1 MSDSKVKTKLKT
13 LLRTPWFSVISKVWH
28 TILGKP
34 YFKVTM
40 VDIGNGQIGIDAQY
54 NIHFIYQLDNLYS
67 RTGSVTYQRDLE
79 EEHKITIYLYD
90 SINQVADE
98 YGIRDEPEVE
108 FGDDI
113 MEGIPMAVRGG
124 EEVKQVVDIAT
135 MDRSGNNSRLDIE
148 MG

>member
-1 MSDSKVKTKLKT
+1 MSDFKVKTKIKT
-13 LLRTPWFSVISKVWH
+13 LLRTPWFNVISKVWH

-67 RTGSVTYQRDLE
+67 RTGSTIYQRDLE
-79 EEHKITIYLYD
+79 EQHKITIYLYD
-90 SINQVADE
+90 SINQIADE
-98 YGIRDEPEVE
+98 YGIRDEPTIEDE
-108 FGDDI
+108 DF
-113 MEGIPMAVRGG
+113 EGIPMAVRGG
-124 EEVKQVVDIAT
+124 EEVKQVVDIAS
-135 MDRSGNNSRLDIE
+135 MDRAGNNSRLDIE

>member
-1 MSDSKVKTKLKT
+1 MSDSKVQTKLKT
-13 LLRTPWFSVISKVWH
+13 LLRTPWLSVISKLWY
-28 TILGKP
+28 TLLGKP

-40 VDIGNGQIGIDAQY
+40 VDIGSGQTGIDAQY

-67 RTGSVTYQRDLE
+67 RTGSTIYQRDLKE
-79 EEHKITIYLYD
+79 QHKITIYLYD
-90 SINQVADE
+90 SINQIADE
-98 YGIRDEPEVE
+98 YGIRDEPEIE
-108 FGDDI
+108 HET
-113 MEGIPMAVRGG
+113 MEGIPMAVGGG